1 MTPQMLDV
9 KPCVH
14 VYNQS
19 HTQISEPLQGGRT
32 HTQHIPCTQTHTGAL
47 VHAQR
52 HDCWSPSVSFHERKS
67 LMGAL
72 HWFTAALTHSRCSA
86 NTC

>member
-1 MTPQMLDV
+1 MTPQILDV

-47 VHAQR
+47 VHA
-52 HDCWSPSVSFHERKS
+52 
-67 LMGAL
+67 
-72 HWFTAALTHSRCSA
+72 
-86 NTC
+86 

>member
-1 MTPQMLDV
+1 MTPQILDV

-32 HTQHIPCTQTHTGAL
+32 HTQHIPCTQTHTGADHCFSFL
-47 VHAQR
+47 SL
-52 HDCWSPSVSFHERKS
+52 WSFSPES
-67 LMGAL
+67 LAPPPPGG
-72 HWFTAALTHSRCSA
+72 SQKR
-86 NTC
+86 